1 MEKLDDDIKIVKT
14 ESNSTI
20 KLICITGDLINNGAN
35 SAEYDSFM
43 KEFLSPL
50 LDKTK
55 LQVEDVFIVPGNHE
69 IDRNSINKFEE
80 SGLVSELTSSE
91 DIADYFKK
99 DNSCD
104 RLKNFYKFF
113 NDYSFNENSITSC
126 NYYSTYMKEL
136 EGIKI
141 GVACLN
147 SSWRSTGTGSS
158 ERGKMIVGVDNV
170 KNALHDIQD
179 TQIKIALVHHPLDWL
194 VECDYCEIQK
204 NIQHFDL
211 ILNGHVHALDTK
223 QMIAYQGQS
232 ITSTCGK
239 FMETKDSYNGYSF
252 ISINSN
258 NYQIKIYL
266 RKYYSGA
273 RNCFDRDLEIYENG
287 CAAFSLCKRDELSQ
301 KTYEI
306 IYSIQQPFVKYAN
319 SFFIGNLLEA
329 NKAGASIE
337 SLFVCPPLAFFS
349 EYQKEA
355 NYEMKDFD
363 ELKLQKNYIQLDDL
377 IYQNDENLFFSGK
390 KECGKTT
397 LINYWIIMYL
407 KKFPNF
413 GKIPVLIDFKDNF
426 KGKEI
431 IVKKISEFFN
441 DFSEIKLQLSYQ
453 DIKELLEQGKFV
465 LFFDNVE
472 ELLKKEN
479 TSKLDLLKQFIIDY
493 PNNRFIY
500 FAREEPIDEQ
510 ECIQMIDSLGQQ
522 IVKVFIHS
530 LGKKQIRTL
539 AKKY

>member
-1 MEKLDDDIKIVKT
+1 MSNIGILHLSDIHFCEDNKLKIINLLEKLDDDIKIVKT

-80 SGLVSELTSSE
+80 SGLISELTSSE

-223 QMIAYQGQS
+223 QMIAYQG
-232 ITSTCGK
+232 
-239 FMETKDSYNGYSF
+239 
-252 ISINSN
+252 
-258 NYQIKIYL
+258 
-266 RKYYSGA
+266 
-273 RNCFDRDLEIYENG
+273 
-287 CAAFSLCKRDELSQ
+287 
-301 KTYEI
+301 
-306 IYSIQQPFVKYAN
+306 
-319 SFFIGNLLEA
+319 
-329 NKAGASIE
+329 
-337 SLFVCPPLAFFS
+337 
-349 EYQKEA
+349 
-355 NYEMKDFD
+355 
-363 ELKLQKNYIQLDDL
+363 
-377 IYQNDENLFFSGK
+377 
-390 KECGKTT
+390 
-397 LINYWIIMYL
+397 
-407 KKFPNF
+407 
-413 GKIPVLIDFKDNF
+413 
-426 KGKEI
+426 
-431 IVKKISEFFN
+431 
-441 DFSEIKLQLSYQ
+441 
-453 DIKELLEQGKFV
+453 
-465 LFFDNVE
+465 
-472 ELLKKEN
+472 
-479 TSKLDLLKQFIIDY
+479 
-493 PNNRFIY
+493 
-500 FAREEPIDEQ
+500 
-510 ECIQMIDSLGQQ
+510 
-522 IVKVFIHS
+522 
-530 LGKKQIRTL
+530 
-539 AKKY
+539 